1 MAGVSRSMSIMPLS
15 PAPFEAH
22 DGCMLDPRPPVPTL
36 LLVRDRGDRLRLLT
50 RRCRS
55 WHRAG
60 ARLLASSLD
69 RRLAAGHAPEAD
81 LLSATR
87 AQTLVS
93 PERRRA
99 LAANWEHLL
108 EVAAHRPLRYR
119 RGAPLCCDRIATADT
134 AVRAMV
140 VALLAPLPVS
150 ARGVAMASRLL
161 SDGAGPLYNRLSSVD
176 LVGAVREVTEQLD
189 PRVSLV
195 ATA

>member
-1 MAGVSRSMSIMPLS
+1 MAGLSRSMSIMPLS
-15 PAPFEAH
+15 PAGSEAH
-22 DGCMLDPRPPVPTL
+22 DGCMPDPRPSVPTL
-36 LLVRDRGDRLRLLT
+36 LLVRDRGDLSLLT

-69 RRLAAGHAPEAD
+69 RRLAAGHAPED
-81 LLSATR
+81 DPLSATR

-108 EVAAHRPLRYR
+108 EVAVQRPPRYR
-119 RGAPLCCDRIATADT
+119 RGAPLCCDRIARADT

-140 VALLAPLPVS
+140 VALMAPLPVS

-161 SDGAGPLYNRLSSVD
+161 SDGAGPLYNRLSSAD
-176 LVGAVREVTEQLD
+176 LVGAVLEVTEQLD

-195 ATA
+195 ATG